1 LTKKFNSKPVD
12 LLVGTKVNNGLV
24 GNSEIQGF
32 NVDQAN
38 YRFMENGMITV
49 TRSLTKSE
57 LAEII
62 FQQINL

>member
-1 LTKKFNSKPVD
+1 
-12 LLVGTKVNNGLV
+12 
-24 GNSEIQGF
+24 
-32 NVDQAN
+32 
-38 YRFMENGMITV
+38 MENGMITV